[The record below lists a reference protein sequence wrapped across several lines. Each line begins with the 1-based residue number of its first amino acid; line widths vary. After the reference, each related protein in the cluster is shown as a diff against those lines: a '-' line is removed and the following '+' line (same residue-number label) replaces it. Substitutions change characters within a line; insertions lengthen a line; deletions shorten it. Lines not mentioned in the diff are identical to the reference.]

1 MSSHYSI
8 PVVDLHDYL
17 HGTAEQKDRFIKAVG
32 NALRE
37 IGFFAL
43 TNHTV
48 SPELIHD
55 TYAQTAE
62 LFDLPEATKKS
73 YEVPGLKGQ
82 RGYTS
87 FGKEHAKDS
96 KAPDLKEFWHVGQE
110 LSSEHPRSAHYP
122 VNVWPSEL
130 PNFQRVMV
138 DVYRRLESAAFSI
151 LEACAL
157 YIGEEKSLIR
167 DTAID
172 GNSILRLIHYPP
184 VPADR
189 DPSSIRAGAHE
200 DINLITLLIDAT
212 ASGLEILD
220 RSGQWVPVVT
230 PKGCIIVDAGDML
243 QNLTNGFFKST
254 THRVVNPDNSRERRY
269 SAPFFVHAR
278 GEVSLNPLPS
288 CIAATGGKQLHPNI
302 TADEYLMQRLR
313 EIGLA

>member
-8 PVVDLHDYL
+8 PVVDLHDYV
-17 HGTAEQKDRFIKAVG
+17 HGTAEQKDQFIKGVG

-37 IGFFAL
+37 VGFFAL

-48 SPELIHD
+48 SPELIRD

-62 LFDLPEATKKS
+62 LFELPEATKKS

-96 KAPDLKEFWHVGQE
+96 KAPDLKEFWHVGQD
-110 LSSEHPRSAHYP
+110 LSTEHPRSAGYP
-122 VNVWPSEL
+122 PNVWPTEL
-130 PNFQRVMV
+130 KDFQRVMV

-151 LEACAL
+151 LEACAF

-220 RSGQWVPVVT
+220 RRNQWVPVVT

-254 THRVVNPDNSRERRY
+254 THRVVNPNSSRERRY

-278 GEVSLNPLPS
+278 GEVSLNPLAS
-288 CIAATGGKQLHPNI
+288 CVKATVGKKVYPNI
-302 TADEYLMQRLR
+302 TADAYLLQRLK

>member
-1 MSSHYSI
+1 MSSQYSI

-17 HGTAEQKDRFIKAVG
+17 HGNAERKDQFIKAVG

-48 SPELIHD
+48 GPELIGA
-55 TYAQTAE
+55 TYTQAAE
-62 LFDLPEATKKS
+62 LFALDEATKKS
-73 YEVPGLKGQ
+73 YELPGLKGQ

-110 LSSEHPRSAHYP
+110 LSASHPRSAHYP
-122 VNVWPSEL
+122 ANVWPHEL
-130 PNFQRVMV
+130 SDFQRVMV
-138 DVYRRLESAAFSI
+138 DVYRRLESAAFSV

-157 YIGEEKSLIR
+157 YIGEEKSTLRGI
-167 DTAID
+167 AID

-189 DPSSIRAGAHE
+189 DPGSIRAGAHE

-220 RSGQWVPVVT
+220 RRNEWVPVTT

-243 QNLTNGFFKST
+243 QNVTNGFYKST

-288 CIAATGGKQLHPNI
+288 CIEATGGKQTYPNI
-302 TADEYLMQRLR
+302 SADEYLMQRLR